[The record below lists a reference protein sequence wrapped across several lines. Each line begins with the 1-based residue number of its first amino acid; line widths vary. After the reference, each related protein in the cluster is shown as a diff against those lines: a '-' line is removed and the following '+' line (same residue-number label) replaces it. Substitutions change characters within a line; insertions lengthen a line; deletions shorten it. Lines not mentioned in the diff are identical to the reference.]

1 MPHKDSSRARR
12 DLKLFAAPPVGFC
25 PLVKGER
32 LRHTLPNENAW
43 AGRNHTVQR
52 NLGLVLAALSL
63 LLSGPAPAAS
73 QEWPARP
80 VRIIVPLA
88 PGGGGDVFARL
99 LGEEL
104 GKRFGQTFV
113 VENRPGGA
121 LNIGMRACAESAPD
135 GYTICLTSSEPIV
148 YNQFLY
154 KSMPFNA
161 ETDFEPITLLFF
173 NPIALVTNNKLN
185 VKTIAE
191 LVALSKAKPGTLSY
205 ATFSFPAM
213 QFMDA
218 LKKKAGAD
226 WVYVPYRSGNEVV
239 NAIMSGTTP
248 IAVLGLANMLGQLRS
263 GLITGIALNANARS
277 PLFPDI
283 PTLGEAGAG
292 DFPPAWFG
300 LFAPRGTPKP
310 IIAKL
315 HAEIVRITSDPVWR
329 QKNFIDRAIEP
340 AVNTPEQ
347 FAEFILRERK
357 IAERIVKESGQQ
369 PQ

>member
-1 MPHKDSSRARR
+1 MRR
-12 DLKLFAAPPVGFC
+12 RFIGLCFGIVLPVF
-25 PLVKGER
+25 
-32 LRHTLPNENAW
+32 
-43 AGRNHTVQR
+43 
-52 NLGLVLAALSL
+52 LGLVAWLGAIVAAQ
-63 LLSGPAPAAS
+63 A

-99 LGEEL
+99 IGEEL
-104 GKRFGQTFV
+104 AKRFGQPFV

-121 LNIGMRACAESAPD
+121 LNIGTRACAESPPD
-135 GYTICLTSSEPIV
+135 GYTLCLTSSEPIV
-148 YNQFLY
+148 TNQFLY
-154 KSMPFNA
+154 KNMPFNA
-161 ETDFEPITLLFF
+161 ATDFEAITLLFF
-173 NPIALVTNNKLN
+173 NPIALVVNNSLA
-185 VKTIAE
+185 VKTIPE

-213 QFMDA
+213 HFIDG
-218 LKKKAGAD
+218 LKKTAGAD

-239 NAIMSGTTP
+239 NAVVTGATP

-277 PLFPDI
+277 PLFPNL
-283 PTLGEAGAG
+283 PTLTEAGAE

-310 IIAKL
+310 VITKV
-315 HAEIVRITSDPVWR
+315 HGEIVRIAGEPNWR

-340 AVNTPEQ
+340 AINTPEQ
-347 FAEFILRERK
+347 FAAFIARERK
-357 IAERIVKESGQQ
+357 ISERIVRESGQQ

>member
-1 MPHKDSSRARR
+1 M
-12 DLKLFAAPPVGFC
+12 
-25 PLVKGER
+25 
-32 LRHTLPNENAW
+32 LRFIPM
-43 AGRNHTVQR
+43 
-52 NLGLVLAALSL
+52 LVLAAFAATVS
-63 LLSGPAPAAS
+63 PASA
-73 QEWPARP
+73 QDWPTRP

-104 GKRFGQTFV
+104 HKRFGQPFV

-135 GYTICLTSSEPIV
+135 GYTLCLTSSEPIV
-148 YNQFLY
+148 ANQFMY
-154 KSMPFNA
+154 KSLPFNP
-161 ETDFEPITLLFF
+161 ETDFEAITLLFF
-173 NPIALVTNNKLN
+173 NPIALVTNKDLN
-185 VKTIAE
+185 VKTIPE
-191 LVALSKAKPGTLSY
+191 LIAYARARPGTLSY

-213 QFMDA
+213 HFMDGM
-218 LKKKAGAD
+218 KKKHGID

-239 NAIMSGTTP
+239 NAIVSGATP

-263 GLITGIALNANARS
+263 GLITAIALNATARS
-277 PLFPDI
+277 PLFPEL
-283 PTLGEAGAG
+283 PTLSEAGAD

-310 IIAKL
+310 IVAKL
-315 HAEIVRITSDPVWR
+315 HAEIVRIAAEPAWR
-329 QKNFIDRAIEP
+329 QKNFIDRAIQP
-340 AVNTPEQ
+340 AVNTPAE
-347 FAEFILRERK
+347 FSEFILRERK